1 MSSPLILSRAERAH
15 LLGVRPRTPNQLHE
29 WLRLALGVEV
39 PREPM
44 LDGSSSPFDY
54 LCHAFFEDRPPGVCA
69 DCVVWAC
76 RGGGKTFY
84 GAVATLLDLLFKPG
98 IEVRI
103 LGGSVEQS
111 RRMHEHL
118 RRFFERPELAR
129 LLDAPMTQRRVRL
142 RNGSLAEVLAQSE
155 TSVRGCRPQVL
166 RCDEA
171 ELFDPEV
178 WRAAQL
184 VTRSAYC
191 RGELVRGRVEALSTM
206 HRAHGLMADITTD
219 GARRVFRWGVVDVLE
234 RCAPERACASCDL
247 LDECAGNA
255 KRGSGHISVDDA
267 LTLKRRS
274 DAQGWSSE
282 MLCLSP
288 RRDDLVYPE
297 FSRMAHVFDRDW
309 PVAVEPEMRGASFPG
324 APGAVGD
331 GPLAA
336 AGILKRAQRERAY
349 DASLRFVCGMD
360 FGFRA
365 PTVILFGVVDESGV
379 LRIVDERVERGATL
393 DAHIDAMLGSRWPQP
408 RWVGVDP
415 AGNQRALQTGAS
427 DVAALRRRGLVVR
440 DRRVSVD
447 VGLRLVRARLAP
459 ATGSPTLFIHARCA
473 SLIESLERYHYRDE
487 GSRPNEPVKDGSDHA
502 ADALRYLV
510 QNLDLSRE
518 ERVGRYW

>member
-1 MSSPLILSRAERAH
+1 MTSALILTRAERAH
-15 LLGVRPRTPNQLHE
+15 LLGVRPRTANQLHE

-39 PREPM
+39 PRAPM
-44 LDGSSSPFDY
+44 LDGSSSPFEY
-54 LCHAFFEDRPPGVCA
+54 LCHAFFEERRADAPL

-103 LGGSVEQS
+103 LGGSIEQS

-129 LLDAPMTQRRVRL
+129 LLDGPMTQRRVRL

-166 RCDEA
+166 RSDEV

-184 VTRSAYC
+184 VTRSARC
-191 RGELVRGRVEALSTM
+191 GGELVRGRVEALSTM

-234 RCAPERACASCDL
+234 RCAPERECLSCDL
-247 LDECAGNA
+247 LDECAGKA
-255 KRGSGHISVDDA
+255 KRASGHISVEDA
-267 LTLKRRS
+267 LALKRRS
-274 DAQGWSSE
+274 DAQSWASE

-297 FSRMAHVFDRDW
+297 FSRMAHVFDREW
-309 PVAVEPEMRGASFPG
+309 PVLVEPEVQEAA

-336 AGILKRAQRERAY
+336 AGILQRERAY
-349 DASLRFVCGMD
+349 DASPRFVCGMD

-393 DAHIDAMLGSRWPQP
+393 DAHIDALLGSRWPKP

-440 DRRVSVD
+440 DRRVSVE

-459 ATGSPTLFIHARCA
+459 ASGSPTLFIHAGCA
-473 SLIESLERYHYRDE
+473 NLIESLERYHFRDE

-510 QNLDLSRE
+510 QNLDLARE
-518 ERVGRYW
+518 ERVGRYV